1 MKGEPKP
8 SLFGASPTLDQ
19 AKIKAL
25 PEAQAK
31 ELEVVQAASKRSVF
45 TTIAILPSFML
56 ICYLGLFFYFRSKGG
71 YKPVDLAAGH

>member
-1 MKGEPKP
+1 VKGEPKP

-31 ELEVVQAASKRSVF
+31 ELEDVQAASKRSVF

-56 ICYLGLFFYFRSKGG
+56 LCYIGLFLYFRGKGG